1 MMKID
6 DSDRAAPALGECIER
21 LECLGSSRPRFT
33 HGARR
38 VALAA
43 VLVMSLAIVGLA
55 AGPPA
60 ADGPG
65 VRVATFDV
73 DATPPIGTMMAYR
86 PATHAAELPLRCR
99 GIVVL
104 GAGSPIV
111 LGAIDWIGVANEGHD
126 AFRAALAAAAGT
138 TADRVA
144 FHAVH
149 QHDAPFC
156 DFTAERL
163 ARELGCPDVTKSAG
177 DFAREVMRRAAAA
190 ITEALPA
197 ARPATHWGFG
207 RAAVEQVASNR
218 RILGSDGAVRATRWS
233 AMPDAALRAEAE
245 GLVDPFVAALSL
257 WHDDEPL
264 AVITTYACHPQS
276 YYGTGVPSPDFPGI
290 ARFIRTQDLPAALH
304 VHFNG
309 AGGNVTAGKYND
321 GSPANRIRLATRLA
335 AGMRQ
340 AFEATVRQPLAAADV
355 GWTSVA
361 VALEPAAHLDD
372 AALVAALT
380 ERPQA
385 RESRRAIDRLAWLR
399 RAAGGHRILVSCLRV
414 GQARM
419 LHLPGELFVEYQL
432 AAEAMRPDEPVLLA
446 AYGDYGPGYIGTAAA
461 YAAGGYETLPTS
473 SFVGPEAEPRLLD
486 AIRSLL
492 TAEP

>member
-1 MMKID
+1 MMKFD
-6 DSDRAAPALGECIER
+6 DTDRAARPLGERIEHLAIEGQPATMSASAR
-21 LECLGSSRPRFT
+21 DQLPRAFWGLECLGSSVPYFIP
-33 HGARR
+33 GSRR
-38 VALAA
+38 VAVAA
-43 VLVMSLAIVGLA
+43 VLVASLAVLGLA
-55 AGPPA
+55 AGPA
-60 ADGPG
+60 AAEATE

-99 GIVVL
+99 GVVVL

-126 AFRAALAAAAGT
+126 AFRAALAAA
-138 TADRVA
+138 
-144 FHAVH
+144 
-149 QHDAPFC
+149 
-156 DFTAERL
+156 
-163 ARELGCPDVTKSAG
+163 
-177 DFAREVMRRAAAA
+177 
-190 ITEALPA
+190 
-197 ARPATHWGFG
+197 
-207 RAAVEQVASNR
+207 
-218 RILGSDGAVRATRWS
+218 
-233 AMPDAALRAEAE
+233 AE

-321 GSPANRIRLATRLA
+321 GSPANRNRLATRLA

-372 AALVAALT
+372 AALVATLT

-385 RESRRAIDRLAWLR
+385 RESRRAVDRLAWLR

-414 GQARM
+414 GRARM

-432 AAEAMRPDEPVLLA
+432 AAQAMRPDEPVLLA

-461 YAAGGYETLPTS
+461 YAAGGYETEPTS
-473 SFVGPEAEPRLLD
+473 SFVGPGAEPRLLD

-492 TAEP
+492 TTEP

>member
-6 DSDRAAPALGECIER
+6 NTDQAALALGERMEHLAIEGQPANMTASARER
-21 LECLGSSRPRFT
+21 LPRGFWGLECPRSSVPYFTHGSSR
-33 HGARR
+33 
-38 VALAA
+38 VALGA
-43 VLVMSLAIVGLA
+43 VLVASLAALGMA
-55 AGPPA
+55 ADPA
-60 ADGPG
+60 AAEGPG

-73 DATPPIGTMMAYR
+73 EATPPIGTMMAYR

-99 GIVVL
+99 GVVVL

-111 LGAIDWIGVANEGHD
+111 LGAIDWIGVANEAHD
-126 AFRAALAAAAGT
+126 AFRASLAAAAGT

-156 DFTAERL
+156 DFTGERI
-163 ARELGCPDVTKSAG
+163 ARELGCPDAVRSAG
-177 DFAREVMRRAAAA
+177 DFARDVMR
-190 ITEALPA
+190 
-197 ARPATHWGFG
+197 
-207 RAAVEQVASNR
+207 
-218 RILGSDGAVRATRWS
+218 
-233 AMPDAALRAEAE
+233 RAEAE

-257 WHDDEPL
+257 WHDDVPL

-355 GWTSVA
+355 GWGSVA

-385 RESRRAIDRLAWLR
+385 RESRRAVDRLAWLR

-414 GQARM
+414 GQAQM

-432 AAEAMRPDEPVLLA
+432 AAQAMRPDEPVLLA
-446 AYGDYGPGYIGTAAA
+446 AYADYGPGYIGTAAA
-461 YAAGGYETLPTS
+461 YAAGGYETEPTS
-473 SFVGPEAEPRLLD
+473 SFVDPEAEPRLLD

-492 TAEP
+492 TTEP